1 MKDLLIEPHYLGCLE
16 YFTLLTAHKK
26 VIFEVNQH
34 YIKQTYKNRCYILT
48 AQGKLSLTIP
58 VQFDNRTIF
67 KDVKIDYNQSW
78 IREHWGAV
86 YSAYGKSPFFEYFSD
101 YFKSIWDK
109 KHTFLVDLNMDFLTL
124 CLKLLQIDIEIQ
136 FTETYHA
143 VVENNQIDNRE
154 TINPKKET
162 EFQKTLRTK
171 KYNQNFGNEFVPNLA
186 ILDLLFCE
194 GTEALNI
201 IRA

>member
-16 YFTLLTAHKK
+16 YFTLLTAH
-26 VIFEVNQH
+26 N
-34 YIKQTYKNRCYILT
+34 IKQTYKNRCYILT